1 MRIGLL
7 TLIDTHLT
15 VSGDR
20 YTITDQQGIY
30 FLMFT
35 VVDWLNVFTRR
46 SYKDT
51 IVDSLNYCIAQK
63 GLIVYNWCLMSNH
76 LHLIASAKEDAKL
89 SDIIRDFKKF
99 TAKKI
104 IEQIQQEGESRKEW
118 LLKHFEYA
126 GKYDKRIKQYKFWRE
141 DNHALYLH
149 PTETKIIDQKV
160 DYIHNNPVV
169 EGIVESPEEYL
180 YSSAIDYAGEK
191 GLVNIVRM

>member
-1 MRIGLL
+1 M
-7 TLIDTHLT
+7 
-15 VSGDR
+15 SGDR
-20 YTITDQQGIY
+20 YTISDQQGIY
-30 FLMFT
+30 FLTFT

-63 GLIVYNWCLMSNH
+63 GLIVYSWSLMTNH
-76 LHLIASAKEDAKL
+76 LHLIASAKESAGL
-89 SDIIRDFKKF
+89 SSVIRDFRKF
-99 TAKKI
+99 TAKKV
-104 IEQIQQEGESRKEW
+104 IEQIQQEDESRKEW
-118 LLKHFEYA
+118 LLRHFQYA
-126 GKYDKRIKQYKFWRE
+126 GKYDKRIKQYKFWKE

-180 YSSAIDYAGEK
+180 YSSARDYAGEK
-191 GLVNIVRM
+191 GLVNITRM

>member
-1 MRIGLL
+1 M
-7 TLIDTHLT
+7 IDTHLT

-30 FLMFT
+30 FLTFT